1 MKKTIIYLPL
11 FILISITGVNSQQ
24 KGKQIMSKQSLEVAT
39 LGGGCFW
46 CVEAVYER
54 VKGVQNVVSGY
65 AGGHLKDPTSKMF
78 PEETRVMQKY
88 VKSIL
93 IRLLS
98 AMIKFWIF
106 SGKPMTPPP

>member
-1 MKKTIIYLPL
+1 MKKTIVYLPL

-24 KGKQIMSKQSLEVAT
+24 KGKQIMSTQSLEVAT

-65 AGGHLKDPTSKMF
+65 AGGHLKDPT
-78 PEETRVMQKY
+78 Y
-88 VKSIL
+88 
-93 IRLLS
+93 
-98 AMIKFWIF
+98 
-106 SGKPMTPPP
+106 